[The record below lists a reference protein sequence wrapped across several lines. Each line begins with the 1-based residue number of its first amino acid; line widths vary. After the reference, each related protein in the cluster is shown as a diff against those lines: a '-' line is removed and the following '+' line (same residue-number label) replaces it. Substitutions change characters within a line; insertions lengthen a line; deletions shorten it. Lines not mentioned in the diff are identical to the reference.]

1 MSDATRVVYMGTS
14 EFAVPALK
22 KLVGTPCEVV
32 AVVTQPDRPVGRK
45 RILTAPPVKEEA
57 VRHGLHV
64 LQPEKAKDPLFIEE
78 IRGLEPDI
86 AIVASYGQI
95 LKKALLE
102 APRLGCLN
110 IHGSLLPKYRGASP
124 IQTAILEGESETGVT
139 IMQMDAGLDTGDM
152 LSKVITPIHDEDTA
166 QTLHDRL
173 AEMGGDLLM
182 ETLPLVLEGRLQP
195 EKQDDCRQATR
206 ARSTVRMGGLT
217 GRQRPYR
224 SGTSHGP
231 LIPGR
236 APFPNYRTAE
246 PCGSGG
252 AIRIP
257 GTMMPLRERFFPL
270 RVDALRW
277 PVGRVS
283 WSLKNCRNREVGEC
297 WPPNFYRVRDWET
310 PRLSSPLL
318 KENDHAI
325 EAIFRAL
332 PFVAVTG
339 LPGCGPGAIGRPGG
353 DHPGWG
359 PGGFEGPGRPGGGRG
374 GCHLLL

>member
-1 MSDATRVVYMGTS
+1 MGTS

-22 KLVGTPCEVV
+22 KLAGTPCEVV

-195 EKQDDCRQATR
+195 EKQDDLQASYAGKIDREDGWIDWTATAVQVWNKSR
-206 ARSTVRMGGLT
+206 AFDPWPGAFSELQDGGTL
-217 GRQRPYR
+217 
-224 SGTSHGP
+224 
-231 LIPGR
+231 
-236 APFPNYRTAE
+236 
-246 PCGSGG
+246 
-252 AIRIP
+252 RIWRCHP
-257 GTMMPLRERFFPL
+257 DSRDH
-270 RVDALRW
+270 DA
-277 PVGRVS
+277 
-283 WSLKNCRNREVGEC
+283 
-297 WPPNFYRVRDWET
+297 T
-310 PRLSSPLL
+310 
-318 KENDHAI
+318 
-325 EAIFRAL
+325 
-332 PFVAVTG
+332 
-339 LPGCGPGAIGRPGG
+339 PGAILST
-353 DHPGWG
+353 
-359 PGGFEGPGRPGGGRG
+359 EG
-374 GCHLLL
+374 GCIEVACGEGVLVIEELQKQGSRRMLASEFLSGARLGDSPAFKPLAEGK